1 VNTPFFIAFEGIDAS
16 GKSTQAQRLLARLA
30 TELSIDAILTRE
42 PGGTA
47 AGERIRSL
55 VLHTEP
61 GVDVAPR
68 TEALLMAAA
77 RAQHIDEVVR
87 PALASGRSVICD
99 RYIGS
104 SMAYQGVGRGLGVDE
119 VRSLNEWA
127 TEGLWP
133 DLTVLIDVS
142 VDVAASRLQRSRGP
156 AGLDRLESGGR
167 EFMEL
172 AAAAFRELAVGHIG
186 GTWLRCDGSMTEDDV
201 ARSVWSGFTTWLAGR
216 APAHSQ

>member
-87 PALASGRSVICD
+87 PALARGRSVICD